1 MALHVVTP
9 CTLVDKYQFQSKM
22 FLPSSAMDYVT
33 KSNVLLPF

>member
-1 MALHVVTP
+1 M
-9 CTLVDKYQFQSKM
+9 FQSKM